1 MDLGDHAVVENL
13 PANAGD
19 TGVVGSI
26 PGLETSPGGLNG
38 NLLQYSCLENPVDRE
53 AWQTTVHGVTKSQ
66 TRLSAGESCIAQ
78 VLSFYTGAGIVG
90 IQDVYFESL
99 LLFIYLFI
107 F

>member
-38 NLLQYSCLENPVDRE
+38 NLLQHSCLENSLDRG
-53 AWQTTVHGVTKSQ
+53 AHGVTKS
-66 TRLSAGESCIAQ
+66 
-78 VLSFYTGAGIVG
+78 
-90 IQDVYFESL
+90 
-99 LLFIYLFI
+99 
-107 F
+107 

>member
-19 TGVVGSI
+19 AGVVGSI

-53 AWQTTVHGVTKSQ
+53 AWWTMVHRVAKNWTQ
-66 TRLSAGESCIAQ
+66 LSMNMCE
-78 VLSFYTGAGIVG
+78 YTGTTHIT
-90 IQDVYFESL
+90 QDKFSILRTVD
-99 LLFIYLFI
+99 
-107 F
+107 